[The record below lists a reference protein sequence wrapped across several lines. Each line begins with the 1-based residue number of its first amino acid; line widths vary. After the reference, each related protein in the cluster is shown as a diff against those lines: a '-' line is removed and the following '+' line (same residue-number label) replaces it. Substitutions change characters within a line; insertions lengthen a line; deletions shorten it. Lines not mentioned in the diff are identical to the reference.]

1 MEKVNK
7 KKRRWPIILLVV
19 LLLLGGGGCFA
30 YFNNYLEPIGLPYK
44 TKTEEDTVKVEEPK
58 PEQVQ
63 KDEVKVE
70 PVQEIKR
77 DYSNINGKWESE
89 KRSNGQY
96 LTFEINY
103 PKVINFNDEIGSI
116 EEKSIGSKYQYTVYL
131 KDGDG
136 KLKLFIKDLDG
147 DSATIWYPNEE
158 GKYLDYLTLTRT
170 EKPAEAEQENTT
182 EMPAQD
188 NTATQQP
195 KPSATSGSNT
205 AGSGNTSG
213 NTGGSGTSGK
223 NGHYEER
230 QVCVQEAWDE
240 QVLVKKGACTDVLVK
255 EAYDTEEMVYLDGA
269 FYGPDRQEIM
279 VCNQCGA
286 EFWNGGAAEH
296 IANSETCGGYHNEF
310 RDISEPYWHNVEY
323 RTVHHD
329 AVYETQCEP
338 DEYTTVHHD
347 AIYETQRVW
356 VED

>member
-1 MEKVNK
+1 MEKANK
-7 KKRRWPIILLVV
+7 KKKWPIILLVV

-30 YFNNYLEPIGLPYK
+30 YFNNYLEPIGLPFK
-44 TKTEEDTVKVEEPK
+44 VKTEEETLKAEDSEPEEVKKE
-58 PEQVQ
+58 
-63 KDEVKVE
+63 EVKVE
-70 PVQEIKR
+70 PVQETKR

-96 LTFEINY
+96 LTFEIDY

-182 EMPAQD
+182 ETPAQD

-195 KPSATSGSNT
+195 KPSGTSGSNT

-213 NTGGSGTSGK
+213 SSSGSGSSNK

-230 QVCVQEAWDE
+230 QVCVQEAYDE

-269 FYGPDRQEIM
+269 FYGPDRQEIY
-279 VCNQCGA
+279 VCNQCGYTSLQ
-286 EFWNGGAAEH
+286 GDIGEH
-296 IANSETCGGYHNEF
+296 LKNSDTCSGHHNEYI
-310 RDISEPYWHNVEY
+310 DISEPYWHNVEY

-338 DEYTTVHHD
+338 DVYETVHHD
-347 AIYETQRVW
+347 AVYETQKVW
-356 VED
+356 VDD

>member
-7 KKRRWPIILLVV
+7 KKKWPIILLVV
-19 LLLLGGGGCFA
+19 LLLLGGSG
-30 YFNNYLEPIGLPYK
+30 YFTYANGYLDRFIKKEKIEEPAETVK
-44 TKTEEDTVKVEEPK
+44 EEDTKEEI
-58 PEQVQ
+58 
-63 KDEVKVE
+63 KVE
-70 PVQEIKR
+70 PIQEIKR

-96 LTFEINY
+96 LTFEIDY

-182 EMPAQD
+182 ETPAQD

-195 KPSATSGSNT
+195 KPSGTSGSNT
-205 AGSGNTSG
+205 TGSGNTSG
-213 NTGGSGTSGK
+213 NPSGSGSSNK
-223 NGHYEER
+223 KGHYEER
-230 QVCVQEAWDE
+230 QVCVQEAYDE

-255 EAYDTEEMVYLDGA
+255 DAYDTEEMVYLDGA
-269 FYGPDRQEIM
+269 FYGSDMQEVY
-279 VCNQCGA
+279 VCNGCGA
-286 EFWNGGAAEH
+286 VFYDASINDHIGSPEH
-296 IANSETCGGYHNEF
+296 PGWHN
-310 RDISEPYWHNVEY
+310 DYVAINDPYWHNVEY

-338 DEYTTVHHD
+338 DIYETVHHD
-347 AIYETQRVW
+347 AVYETQKVW

>member
-1 MEKVNK
+1 MEKANK
-7 KKRRWPIILLVV
+7 KKKWPIILLVV

-30 YFNNYLEPIGLPYK
+30 YLNNYLEPIGLPYK
-44 TKTEEDTVKVEEPK
+44 TKTEETVKVEEPK
-58 PEQVQ
+58 PEET
-63 KDEVKVE
+63 KKEEVKVE

-96 LTFEINY
+96 LTFEVDY

-182 EMPAQD
+182 ETPAQD

-195 KPSATSGSNT
+195 KTSGSSGNN
-205 AGSGNTSG
+205 ANSSGNTSG

-255 EAYDTEEMVYLDGA
+255 EAYDEEEMVYLDGA
-269 FYGPDRQEIM
+269 YYGADYEMKAWCYICEHFYDDHCEQQGHPFNNKRVD
-279 VCNQCGA
+279 
-286 EFWNGGAAEH
+286 
-296 IANSETCGGYHNEF
+296 T
-310 RDISEPYWHNVEY
+310 SEPYWQNVEY

-338 DEYTTVHHD
+338 DVYETVHHD
-347 AIYETQRVW
+347 AVYETQKVW

>member
-1 MEKVNK
+1 MENK
-7 KKRRWPIILLVV
+7 KKKKWPIILLVV

-30 YFNNYLEPIGLPYK
+30 YFNNYLDPIGLPFK
-44 TKTEEDTVKVEEPK
+44 AKTEEETLKAEDPEPEEVKKEK
-58 PEQVQ
+58 
-63 KDEVKVE
+63 VKVE

-77 DYSNINGKWESE
+77 DYTNINGKWESE
-89 KRSNGQY
+89 KRNNGQY
-96 LTFEINY
+96 LTFEIDY

-131 KDGDG
+131 KDGYG
-136 KLKLFIKDLDG
+136 RLKLFIKDLDG

-158 GKYLDYLTLTRT
+158 GKYLEYLVLTRT
-170 EKPAEAEQENTT
+170 EKPAEVEQENTT

-205 AGSGNTSG
+205 VGSGNTSG
-213 NTGGSGTSGK
+213 NSSGSGTSGK
-223 NGHYEER
+223 SGHYEER
-230 QVCVQEAWDE
+230 QVCVQEAYDE

-269 FYGPDRQEIM
+269 YYGADQELKNWCYI
-279 VCNQCGA
+279 CEHLYDDHCG
-286 EFWNGGAAEH
+286 ELNHPSTTKLF
-296 IANSETCGGYHNEF
+296 
-310 RDISEPYWHNVEY
+310 DISEPYWHNVEY

>member
-1 MEKVNK
+1 MEKANK
-7 KKRRWPIILLVV
+7 KKKWPIILLVV

-30 YFNNYLEPIGLPYK
+30 YLNNYLEPIGLPFK
-44 TKTEEDTVKVEEPK
+44 VKTEEETLKAEDPEPEEVKKE
-58 PEQVQ
+58 
-63 KDEVKVE
+63 EVKVE

-77 DYSNINGKWESE
+77 DYSIINGKWESE

-147 DSATIWYPNEE
+147 DSATIWYPNDE
-158 GKYLDYLTLTRT
+158 GKYLDYLVLTRT
-170 EKPAEAEQENTT
+170 EKPVEAEQENST
-182 EMPAQD
+182 ETPAQD
-188 NTATQQP
+188 NIATQQS
-195 KPSATSGSNT
+195 KPSGTSGSNT

-213 NTGGSGTSGK
+213 NSSGSGSSNK
-223 NGHYEER
+223 KGHYEER
-230 QVCVQEAWDE
+230 QVCVQEAYDE
-240 QVLVKKGACTDVLVK
+240 QVLVKKGACTDVLVQ

-269 FYGPDRQEIM
+269 FYGPDTEEVRWCYICDHAFDDHCQVEGHPSNRKTI
-279 VCNQCGA
+279 
-286 EFWNGGAAEH
+286 EL
-296 IANSETCGGYHNEF
+296 T
-310 RDISEPYWHNVEY
+310 EPYWHNVEY

-338 DEYTTVHHD
+338 DVYETVHHEVV
-347 AIYETQRVW
+347 YETQKVW

>member
-1 MEKVNK
+1 MEKANK
-7 KKRRWPIILLVV
+7 KKKWPIILLVV

-30 YFNNYLEPIGLPYK
+30 YLNNYLEPIGLPYK
-44 TKTEEDTVKVEEPK
+44 TKTEETVKVEEPK
-58 PEQVQ
+58 PEET
-63 KDEVKVE
+63 KKEEVKVE

-96 LTFEINY
+96 LNFEIDY

-116 EEKSIGSKYQYTVYL
+116 EEKSIGTKYQYTVYL

-158 GKYLDYLTLTRT
+158 GKYLDHLVLTRT

-182 EMPAQD
+182 ETPAQD
-188 NTATQQP
+188 NIATQQS
-195 KPSATSGSNT
+195 KPSGTSGSNT

-213 NTGGSGTSGK
+213 NPSGSGSSGSSEK
-223 NGHYEER
+223 KGHYEER
-230 QVCVQEAWDE
+230 QVCVQEAYDE

-255 EAYDTEEMVYLDGA
+255 EAYDEEEMVYLDGA
-269 FYGPDRQEIM
+269 FYGPDTEERAWCYTCQH
-279 VCNQCGA
+279 
-286 EFWNGGAAEH
+286 FWDEH
-296 IANSETCGGYHNEF
+296 C
-310 RDISEPYWHNVEY
+310 RDEGHASNNKTVEVSEPYWHNVEY

-338 DEYTTVHHD
+338 DVYETVHH
-347 AIYETQRVW
+347 AAVYETQKVW

>member
-1 MEKVNK
+1 MEKANK
-7 KKRRWPIILLVV
+7 KKKWPIILLVV

-30 YFNNYLEPIGLPYK
+30 YLNNYLEPIGLPYK
-44 TKTEEDTVKVEEPK
+44 TKTEETVKVEEPK
-58 PEQVQ
+58 PEET
-63 KDEVKVE
+63 KKEEVKVE

-96 LTFEINY
+96 LNFEIDY

-116 EEKSIGSKYQYTVYL
+116 EEKSVGSKYQYTVYL

-158 GKYLDYLTLTRT
+158 GKYLDHLVLART
-170 EKPAEAEQENTT
+170 EKPAEVEQENTT

-195 KPSATSGSNT
+195 KPSATSSSNT

-213 NTGGSGTSGK
+213 NSSGSGTSGK

-230 QVCVQEAWDE
+230 QVCVQEAYDE
-240 QVLVKKGACTDVLVK
+240 QVLVKKGACADVLVK
-255 EAYDTEEMVYLDGA
+255 EAYDSEEMVYLDGA
-269 FYGPDRQEIM
+269 FYGPDTEERAWCYI
-279 VCNQCGA
+279 C
-286 EFWNGGAAEH
+286 EH
-296 IANSETCGGYHNEF
+296 FYDDHCHQQAHPSNNKTVE
-310 RDISEPYWHNVEY
+310 ISEPYWHNVEY

-338 DEYTTVHHD
+338 DVYETVHHD
-347 AIYETQRVW
+347 AVYETQKVW

>member
-7 KKRRWPIILLVV
+7 KKKWPIILLVV

-30 YFNNYLEPIGLPYK
+30 YLNNYLEPIGLPYK
-44 TKTEEDTVKVEEPK
+44 AKTEETVKVEEPK
-58 PEQVQ
+58 PEET
-63 KDEVKVE
+63 KKEEVKVE

-96 LTFEINY
+96 LTFEIDY

-116 EEKSIGSKYQYTVYL
+116 EEKSIG
-131 KDGDG
+131 
-136 KLKLFIKDLDG
+136 KLFIKDLDG

-158 GKYLDYLTLTRT
+158 GKYLDHLVLTRT
-170 EKPAEAEQENTT
+170 EKPAEAEQENPT
-182 EMPAQD
+182 ETPAQD

-195 KPSATSGSNT
+195 KPSGSSGSNT
-205 AGSGNTSG
+205 AGSSNNSG
-213 NTGGSGTSGK
+213 NASGSGSSGSSEK
-223 NGHYEER
+223 KGHYEER
-230 QVCVQEAWDE
+230 QVCVQEAYDE

-255 EAYDTEEMVYLDGA
+255 EAYDEEEMVYLDGA
-269 FYGPDRQEIM
+269 FYGPDTEERAWCYI
-279 VCNQCGA
+279 C
-286 EFWNGGAAEH
+286 EH
-296 IANSETCGGYHNEF
+296 WYDDHCHQQAHPSSNKKFET
-310 RDISEPYWHNVEY
+310 SEPYWHNVEY

-338 DEYTTVHHD
+338 DVYETVHHD
-347 AIYETQRVW
+347 AVYETQKVW

>member
-1 MEKVNK
+1 MEKANK
-7 KKRRWPIILLVV
+7 KKKWPIILLVV

-30 YFNNYLEPIGLPYK
+30 YLNNYLEPIGLPYK
-44 TKTEEDTVKVEEPK
+44 TKTEETVKVEEPK
-58 PEQVQ
+58 PEET
-63 KDEVKVE
+63 KKEEVKVE

-96 LTFEINY
+96 LNFEIDY

-116 EEKSIGSKYQYTVYL
+116 EEKSVGSKYQYTVYL

-158 GKYLDYLTLTRT
+158 GKYLDHLVLART
-170 EKPAEAEQENTT
+170 EKPAEVEQENTT

-213 NTGGSGTSGK
+213 NSSGSGTSGK

-230 QVCVQEAWDE
+230 QVCVQEAYDE
-240 QVLVKKGACTDVLVK
+240 QVLVKKGACADVLVK
-255 EAYDTEEMVYLDGA
+255 EAYDSEEMVYLDGA
-269 FYGPDRQEIM
+269 FYGPDTEERAWCYI
-279 VCNQCGA
+279 C
-286 EFWNGGAAEH
+286 EH
-296 IANSETCGGYHNEF
+296 FYDDHCHQQAHPSNNKTVE
-310 RDISEPYWHNVEY
+310 ISEPYWHNVEY

-338 DEYTTVHHD
+338 DVYETVHHD
-347 AIYETQRVW
+347 AVYETQKVW

>member
-1 MEKVNK
+1 MENK
-7 KKRRWPIILLVV
+7 KKKKWPIILLVV

-30 YFNNYLEPIGLPYK
+30 YFNNYLDPIGLPFK
-44 TKTEEDTVKVEEPK
+44 AKTEEETLKAEEQN
-58 PEQVQ
+58 PEET
-63 KDEVKVE
+63 KKEEVKVN

-89 KRSNGQY
+89 KRNNGQY
-96 LTFEINY
+96 LTFEIDY

-131 KDGDG
+131 KDGYG
-136 KLKLFIKDLDG
+136 RLKLFIKDLDG
-147 DSATIWYPNEE
+147 DSATIWYLNEE
-158 GKYLDYLTLTRT
+158 GKYLEHLVLTRT
-170 EKPAEAEQENTT
+170 EKPAEVEQENTT
-182 EMPAQD
+182 ETPAQD

-205 AGSGNTSG
+205 TGSGNTSG
-213 NTGGSGTSGK
+213 NPSGSGSSNK
-223 NGHYEER
+223 KGHYEER
-230 QVCVQEAWDE
+230 QVCVQEAYDE

-269 FYGPDRQEIM
+269 YYGADQELKNWCYI
-279 VCNQCGA
+279 CEHLYDDHCG
-286 EFWNGGAAEH
+286 ELNHPSTTKLF
-296 IANSETCGGYHNEF
+296 
-310 RDISEPYWHNVEY
+310 DISEPYWHNVEY

>member
-1 MEKVNK
+1 MEKTNK
-7 KKRRWPIILLVV
+7 KKKWPIILLVV

-30 YFNNYLEPIGLPYK
+30 YLNNYLEPIGLPYK
-44 TKTEEDTVKVEEPK
+44 TKTEETVKVEEPK
-58 PEQVQ
+58 PEET
-63 KDEVKVE
+63 KKEEVKVE

-96 LTFEINY
+96 LTFEIDY

-158 GKYLDYLTLTRT
+158 GKYLDHLVLTRT
-170 EKPAEAEQENTT
+170 EKPVEVEQENTT
-182 EMPAQD
+182 ETPAQD
-188 NTATQQP
+188 NTVTQQP
-195 KPSATSGSNT
+195 KPSGTSGSNT

-213 NTGGSGTSGK
+213 NSSGSGTSGK

-230 QVCVQEAWDE
+230 QVCIQEAYDE
-240 QVLVKKGACTDVLVK
+240 QVLVKKGVCTDVLVK
-255 EAYDTEEMVYLDGA
+255 EAYDEEEMVYLDGA
-269 FYGPDRQEIM
+269 FYGPDQEM
-279 VCNQCGA
+279 VPWCYICNHITDDYCD
-286 EFWNGGAAEH
+286 EH
-296 IANSETCGGYHNEF
+296 GHPFSNKYI
-310 RDISEPYWHNVEY
+310 DVSEPYWHNVEY

-338 DEYTTVHHD
+338 DVYETVHHD
-347 AIYETQRVW
+347 AVYETQKVW

>member
-1 MEKVNK
+1 MENK
-7 KKRRWPIILLVV
+7 KKKKWPIILLVV
-19 LLLLGGGGCFA
+19 LLLSGGGGGFA

-44 TKTEEDTVKVEEPK
+44 TKTEETVKVEEPK
-58 PEQVQ
+58 PEET
-63 KDEVKVE
+63 KKEEVTVE

-77 DYSNINGKWESE
+77 
-89 KRSNGQY
+89 
-96 LTFEINY
+96 
-103 PKVINFNDEIGSI
+103 NFNDEIGSI

-131 KDGDG
+131 KDGYG
-136 KLKLFIKDLDG
+136 RLKLFIKDLDG
-147 DSATIWYPNEE
+147 DSATIWYLNEE
-158 GKYLDYLTLTRT
+158 GKYLEHLVLTRT
-170 EKPAEAEQENTT
+170 EKPAEVEQENTT

-213 NTGGSGTSGK
+213 NSSGSGTSGK
-223 NGHYEER
+223 SGHYEER
-230 QVCVQEAWDE
+230 QVCVQEAYDE

-269 FYGPDRQEIM
+269 YYGADQELKNWCYI
-279 VCNQCGA
+279 CEHLYDDHCG
-286 EFWNGGAAEH
+286 ELNHPSTTKLF
-296 IANSETCGGYHNEF
+296 
-310 RDISEPYWHNVEY
+310 DISEPYWHNVEY

>member
-1 MEKVNK
+1 MEKANK
-7 KKRRWPIILLVV
+7 KKKWPIILLVV
-19 LLLLGGGGCFA
+19 LLLLGSSGYFA
-30 YFNNYLEPIGLPYK
+30 YANGYLDQFIKKEKIEEPV
-44 TKTEEDTVKVEEPK
+44 ETVKEEGK
-58 PEQVQ
+58 KEEI
-63 KDEVKVE
+63 EVD
-70 PVQEIKR
+70 PIQEIKR

-96 LTFEINY
+96 LTFEIDY

-131 KDGDG
+131 KDSDG

-182 EMPAQD
+182 ETPARD

-195 KPSATSGSNT
+195 KPSGTSGSNI

-213 NTGGSGTSGK
+213 NSSGSGTSGK

-230 QVCVQEAWDE
+230 QVCVQEAYDE

-255 EAYDTEEMVYLDGA
+255 EAYDSEEMVYLDGA
-269 FYGPDRQEIM
+269 FYGPDTEERAWCYI
-279 VCNQCGA
+279 C
-286 EFWNGGAAEH
+286 EH
-296 IANSETCGGYHNEF
+296 FYDDHCHQQAHPSNNKTVE
-310 RDISEPYWHNVEY
+310 ISEPYWHNVEY

-338 DEYTTVHHD
+338 DVYETVHHD
-347 AIYETQRVW
+347 AVYETQKVW

>member
-1 MEKVNK
+1 MEKVK
-7 KKRRWPIILLVV
+7 KKKKWPIILLVA

-30 YFNNYLEPIGLPYK
+30 YFNNCLEPIGLPFRA
-44 TKTEEDTVKVEEPK
+44 KTEEETVKVEEQN
-58 PEQVQ
+58 PEES
-63 KDEVKVE
+63 KKEEVSVE

-96 LTFEINY
+96 LTFEIDY

-131 KDGDG
+131 KDGYG

-158 GKYLDYLTLTRT
+158 GKYLEYLVLTRT
-170 EKPAEAEQENTT
+170 EKPAEVEQENTT

-195 KPSATSGSNT
+195 KPSGTSGSNI

-213 NTGGSGTSGK
+213 NSSGSGSSNK
-223 NGHYEER
+223 KGHYEER

-240 QVLVKKGACTDVLVK
+240 QVLVKKGECTQVLVQD
-255 EAYDTEEMVYLDGA
+255 AYDTEEMVYLDGA
-269 FYGPDRQEIM
+269 FYGPDTAYANI
-279 VCNQCGA
+279 CNDCGA
-286 EFWNGGAAEH
+286 VFFEGGIDEH
-296 IANSETCGGYHNEF
+296 VANSDTCHGWHSEYVP
-310 RDISEPYWHNVEY
+310 ISDPYWHNVEY

-338 DEYTTVHHD
+338 DIYETVHHD
-347 AIYETQRVW
+347 AVYETQKVW

>member
-1 MEKVNK
+1 MNMEKANK
-7 KKRRWPIILLVV
+7 KKKWPIILLVV

-30 YFNNYLEPIGLPYK
+30 YLNNYLEPIGLPYK
-44 TKTEEDTVKVEEPK
+44 TKTEETVKVEEPK
-58 PEQVQ
+58 PEET
-63 KDEVKVE
+63 KKEEVKVE

-96 LTFEINY
+96 LTFEIDY

-136 KLKLFIKDLDG
+136 KLKLFIKDLDD

-158 GKYLDYLTLTRT
+158 GKYLDHLVLTRI

-182 EMPAQD
+182 ETPAQD
-188 NTATQQP
+188 NTASQQP
-195 KPSATSGSNT
+195 KPSGTSGSNSNS
-205 AGSGNTSG
+205 SGNSSSG
-213 NTGGSGTSGK
+213 SSESSNK
-223 NGHYEER
+223 KGHYEER
-230 QVCVQEAWDE
+230 QVCVQEAYDE

-338 DEYTTVHHD
+338 DVYETVHHD
-347 AIYETQRVW
+347 AVYETQKVW

>member
-1 MEKVNK
+1 MENK
-7 KKRRWPIILLVV
+7 KKKKWPIILLVV

-44 TKTEEDTVKVEEPK
+44 TKTEETVKVEEPK
-58 PEQVQ
+58 PEET
-63 KDEVKVE
+63 KKEEVTVE

-89 KRSNGQY
+89 KCSNGQY
-96 LTFEINY
+96 LTFEIDY

-131 KDGDG
+131 KDGYG
-136 KLKLFIKDLDG
+136 RLKLFIKDLDG

-158 GKYLDYLTLTRT
+158 GKYLDYLTLART

-213 NTGGSGTSGK
+213 NSSGSGSSNK
-223 NGHYEER
+223 KGHYEER
-230 QVCVQEAWDE
+230 QVCVQEAYDE
-240 QVLVKKGACTDVLVK
+240 HVLVKKGACTDVLVQ

-269 FYGPDRQEIM
+269 FYGPDTEEVRWCYICDHAFDDHCQVEGHPSNRKTIEL
-279 VCNQCGA
+279 A
-286 EFWNGGAAEH
+286 
-296 IANSETCGGYHNEF
+296 
-310 RDISEPYWHNVEY
+310 EPYWHNVEY

-338 DEYTTVHHD
+338 DVYETVHHE
-347 AIYETQRVW
+347 AVYENQKVW